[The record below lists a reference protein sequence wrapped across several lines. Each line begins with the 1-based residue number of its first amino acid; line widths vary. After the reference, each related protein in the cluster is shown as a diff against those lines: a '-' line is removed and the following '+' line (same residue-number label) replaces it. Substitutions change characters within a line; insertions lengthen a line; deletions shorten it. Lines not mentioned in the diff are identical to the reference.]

1 MYRIR
6 ESHFSVGV
14 YAVIIAHS
22 PLAALGVSAILPA
35 SDTAFWAMKLIGGVY
50 LIYLGILS

>member
-22 PLAALGVSAILPA
+22 PLAALGVSALLPA